1 MHEQTVT
8 IDYGRYLADV
18 SAYLAINPT
27 DAAYLWDRV
36 GHWAQVDGDWDQAEQ
51 QYRKAYSLEPD
62 RYGYCLGT
70 ALNFLKRF
78 EEAMP
83 ILLEQAITH
92 QPDALSW
99 F

>member
-1 MHEQTVT
+1 MHGQTVT
-8 IDYGRYLADV
+8 IDYGQYVADV
-18 SAYLAINPT
+18 SAYLAIDPT

-62 RYGYCLGT
+62 RYGYCLAT

-78 EEAMP
+78 EEALP
-83 ILLEQAITH
+83 ILLEQATTH
-92 QPDALSW
+92 SRMP
-99 F
+99 